1 MVRGKKE
8 VDYEVRNMKRWYL
21 DWFGIMLV
29 IKVSIKLKKE
39 C

>member
-8 VDYEVRNMKRWYL
+8 VDYEVWNMKRWYL